1 MDTEN
6 AVGTGSAEGSGADDA
21 FRGLRL
27 FGRGRERAELDRLL
41 AGLPEGGGAVLLTGE
56 PGAGKSE
63 LLAYTG
69 RGHGGRVLRARGV
82 ESEAVLPYSVL
93 ADVLL
98 PLRAHFAELPPPQR
112 RALEG
117 CLALSEPA
125 EPTLYAVCS
134 GALGVLA
141 AAGDAEPLLVLVD
154 DLQWADSSSRHVLQF
169 VARRLEGERV
179 LLAMATRHGTE
190 PETGWAGVPG
200 LELSGL
206 DGAACAELL
215 VSMGLDPQDAAV
227 TRLVEL
233 SLGNP
238 LVLVEYAALLR
249 DRRHGPGPSA
259 AGDAPSADPLAD
271 AWSSPRPLVERAWRG
286 PLLALPAAAREALTY
301 LAASRPGDG
310 TAFERVLA
318 SVGLSTAALR
328 PAEAAG
334 LVVLEP
340 GSGYRL
346 RHPVLRALVL
356 HGCPP
361 EQRLRVYRVL
371 ADCAPP
377 ELRAWYLAA
386 AATGPD
392 EQVARALADA
402 AEQARR
408 RGAPGSAAETWHR
421 AAELSPAPSDRAAR
435 LLNAAVD
442 GFHSGAARKTV
453 QWCEEAL
460 RWSPDLRLSA
470 DIDLVRGQAHAWL
483 GDPGRAHGVLVSA
496 AESVRAVDPHR
507 AGVLYGAATLP
518 TAMSGQ
524 TGLALDLARR
534 CAELTDGT
542 ASDPDPDPDP
552 DSESGGDGHG
562 APGRRPRLGGALLG
576 ATLALAGRVRE
587 GRELLLRERAGLPEA
602 VTPEAQQLTVQI
614 GEALSWA
621 DEDAAAASLL
631 GEVVERIRRGASL
644 GLLAYALA
652 GRCEVESWRN
662 WAAARAD
669 AVEAV
674 RWAGELGQVVPGS
687 YAAILL
693 ARIDGRRGDREGC
706 ERHIAAYRER
716 NGWPVTHGL
725 EVLALGA
732 LGTAALTAGDPEDCA
747 RHLER
752 ALALAEDCGLGNPNM
767 LTFVAD
773 LAEAHVR
780 GGNRDR
786 AAALADWLDER
797 ARATGLAWPE
807 AAAAR
812 CRGLLA
818 TDVDEAVRLFGAAD
832 RAHARRE
839 MPFEQARTALVHGE
853 VMRRLRRPAEAR
865 VPLLAARTT
874 FGALGAR
881 PWAARAEA
889 ELAAA
894 GHRVAPRRAQVSPA
908 DLLTA
913 QELQIAR
920 AVAGG
925 LSNLETASTLFLSR
939 KTVEAHLT
947 RVYRKLGIRSRS
959 DLARTLA
966 TAGMVR

>member
-6 AVGTGSAEGSGADDA
+6 AVGTGSAGGTGGDDA
-21 FRGLRL
+21 PGGLRL
-27 FGRGRERAELDRLL
+27 FGRARERAELDGLL
-41 AGLPEGGGAVLLTGE
+41 AGLPERGGAVLLTGE
-56 PGAGKSE
+56 PGVGKSE
-63 LLAYTG
+63 LLAYAA
-69 RGHGGRVLRARGV
+69 RGHAGRVLRARGV

-169 VARRLEGERV
+169 VARRLERERV
-179 LLAMATRHGTE
+179 LLAMATRHGAE

-200 LELSGL
+200 LALSGL

-215 VSMGLDPQDAAV
+215 LGMGLDPEDAAV
-227 TRLVEL
+227 ARLVEL

-249 DRRHGPGPSA
+249 DRRHAP
-259 AGDAPSADPLAD
+259 DPSADEAEDPLAG

-286 PLLALPAAAREALTY
+286 PLRALPPAAREALTY
-301 LAASRPGDG
+301 LAASRSGDG
-310 TAFERVLA
+310 TVFETVLA
-318 SVGLSTAALR
+318 SVGLSTAALQ

-346 RHPVLRALVL
+346 RHPVLRGLVL

-361 EQRLRVYRVL
+361 ARRLRMYRVL

-421 AAELSPAPSDRAAR
+421 AAELSPAPSDRAVR

-453 QWCEEAL
+453 HWCEEAL
-460 RWSPDLRLSA
+460 RWSPDLRLTA

-483 GDPGRAHGVLVSA
+483 GDPGRAHRVLVSA

-534 CAELTDGT
+534 CAEFTEGT
-542 ASDPDPDPDP
+542 AGTAPSGT
-552 DSESGGDGHG
+552 GGDGHG

-576 ATLALAGRVRE
+576 ATMALAGQVRE
-587 GRELLLRERAGLPEA
+587 GRELLLRERAALPEA
-602 VTPEAQQLTVQI
+602 VTPELQQLTVQI

-631 GEVVERIRRGASL
+631 GEVVERIRRGASV

-652 GRCEVESWRN
+652 GRCEAESWRN

-674 RWAGELGQVVPGS
+674 RWARELGQVTMGS

-693 ARIDGRRGDREGC
+693 ARIDGRRGDRQGC

-732 LGTAALTAGDPEDCA
+732 LGSAALTAGDPDECV

-752 ALALAEDCGLGNPNM
+752 AFALAEDCGLGNPNM

-786 AAALADWLDER
+786 AAGLADWLDER

-807 AAAAR
+807 AATAR

-818 TDVDEAVRLFGAAD
+818 TDADEAVRLFAAAD

-839 MPFEQARTALVHGE
+839 MPFDQARTALVHGE

-865 VPLLAARTT
+865 VPLLAALTT
-874 FGALGAR
+874 FSALGAR

-894 GHRVAPRRAQVSPA
+894 GHRVAPQRAQVSLA

-966 TAGMVR
+966 AAGMVR